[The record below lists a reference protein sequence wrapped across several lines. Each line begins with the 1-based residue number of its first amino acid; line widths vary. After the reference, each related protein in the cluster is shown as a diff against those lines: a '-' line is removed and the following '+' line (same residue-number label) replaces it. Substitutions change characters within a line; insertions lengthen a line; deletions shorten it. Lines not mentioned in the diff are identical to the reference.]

1 MRISYLSSDVCSSD
15 LAPNVGLC
23 PYRKKPCNPTIFPLR
38 GSGRTS
44 PTIWKNWRQTNL
56 GFTLKMRSAIIR
68 VESSRASRGFFQAN
82 ISKTMK
88 CRERFMS
95 EVRSLAL
102 VTCAVSAALAVPAG
116 GQDGPA
122 AGAGVEII
130 FTAHKPPQN
139 NG

>member
-1 MRISYLSSDVCSSD
+1 M
-15 LAPNVGLC
+15 
-23 PYRKKPCNPTIFPLR
+23 IFPLR
-38 GSGRTS
+38 VSGRPS

-95 EVRSLAL
+95 EVRYLAL
-102 VTCAVSAALAVPAG
+102 VTCAVSAALAVQAWG
-116 GQDGPA
+116 EDGPA
-122 AGAGVEII
+122 AGSGDEII
-130 FTAHKPPQN
+130 VKANKHSKNLQDV
-139 NG
+139 GLSVSAISGDEIRRASCRDRVCQYV

>member
-1 MRISYLSSDVCSSD
+1 MPRDT
-15 LAPNVGLC
+15 APNVGLG
-23 PYRKKPCNPTIFPLR
+23 PYRKKPGNPTIFPLR
-38 GSGRTS
+38 VSGRPS

-102 VTCAVSAALAVPAG
+102 VTCAVSAALAVPRSEEHTSELQSLMRISYAVFCLKKKKNKQG
-116 GQDGPA
+116 
-122 AGAGVEII
+122 
-130 FTAHKPPQN
+130 K
-139 NG
+139 

>member
-1 MRISYLSSDVCSSD
+1 
-15 LAPNVGLC
+15 
-23 PYRKKPCNPTIFPLR
+23 
-38 GSGRTS
+38 
-44 PTIWKNWRQTNL
+44 
-56 GFTLKMRSAIIR
+56 MRSAIIR

-102 VTCAVSAALAVPAG
+102 VTCAVSAALAVPAW

-122 AGAGVEII
+122 AGSGDEII
-130 FTAHKPPQN
+130 VTANKRSQN
-139 NG
+139 LQAVGLSASAISGDALKNQRSEEHTSELHSLMRT